1 MEVFDEY
8 SQIHQDDLW
17 VYNKLIL
24 SRKLGYTCGPSG
36 VPVPKSDFFIVRPC
50 MNFMG
55 MGRFARIEYL
65 KDTTEHLHPG
75 EFWCEIFQGDH
86 LSVDYYK
93 KEPILTVRGTLTR
106 ENTLYKW
113 EKWQKVEK
121 TIKYPSILEEL
132 KEEYDYVNC
141 EFIGKKLI
149 EVHFRQNPDFRY
161 GNTVAIPIWQDDEI
175 PKNSKYKYME
185 DPDYLRKGFLID

>member
-86 LSVDYYK
+86 LSVDYHK
-93 KEPILTVRGTLTR
+93 KEPILTVRGIQNH
-106 ENTLYKW
+106 EKALYKW
-113 EKWQKVEK
+113 EKWEKVEK

-161 GNTVAIPIWQDDEI
+161 GNTVAIPIWNGDEI
-175 PKNSKYKYME
+175 PKNGKYKYME
-185 DPDYLRKGFLID
+185 DPDYLRRGFLID